1 VALIYA
7 QAVAARRLIIFMLA
21 LLVLSSIAAALVP
34 IERQATRDTTTTAA
48 AAPPAPTG
56 RSIEAK
62 VDADAGRPKR
72 IAIRLG
78 DSLGLT
84 VSSQSPALVEVV
96 GLGLTDDVDPNAPA
110 RFDLRPYERGS
121 YPVRLVGD
129 RRIGLIEVGPRRRT

>member
-48 AAPPAPTG
+48 APPAPTG
-56 RSIEAK
+56 RSVEAK